1 MIDLNRIEVTITERK
16 WMRSAKAFRCYLEL
30 PDNDVLASGLTAL
43 IDKQVDATIFGPDKL
58 HAVMKP
64 ALVVD
69 VPSKR
74 NRFWIV
80 LETVFEH
87 QNAVGVSLT
96 ALTGKQAVL
105 SISAP
110 ESEKPQPAEPKT
122 GTINAD
128 ALRGLHTTFFQ
139 NKHFQ
144 QYISQRVGVPVDDH
158 IVCKEAYKAMQ
169 MVESCKDIMQE
180 DYKSVLD
187 DFNQW
192 LKQRG
197 SGGR

>member
-1 MIDLNRIEVTITERK
+1 MIDLNEIQVTITERK

-43 IDKQVDATIFGPDKL
+43 IDKQVNATIVGPDGL
-58 HAVMKP
+58 QAVMQP

-74 NRFWIV
+74 NRFSIV
-80 LETVFEH
+80 LETMFEH

-105 SISAP
+105 SITAP
-110 ESEKPQPAEPKT
+110 GSKPQPAEPKT

-144 QYISQRVGVPVDDH
+144 QYISERCGRPIEDH
-158 IVCKEAYKAMQ
+158 HACKKAYKAMQ
-169 MVESCKDIMQE
+169 MVESCKDILQE

-187 DFNQW
+187 GFNSW
-192 LKQRG
+192 LSQRG